1 MQLNISRGDVKAQGL
16 DLSMCM
22 KSGLALSGGC
32 PGTGSCLSLVLVCPQ
47 KVFITPTGWEG
58 WGCEIWGEALLRRE
72 VLGQDL
78 SPHSEPAPSPWSPHS
93 LPSLSGRTQS

>member
-1 MQLNISRGDVKAQGL
+1 
-16 DLSMCM
+16 MCM
-22 KSGLALSGGC
+22 KSGLALSMGC

-72 VLGQDL
+72 VSGQDL
-78 SPHSEPAPSPWSPHS
+78 SPTLSLPHPPGPPAPSPLSPGEHKAETWIIFIS
-93 LPSLSGRTQS
+93 IWRAM